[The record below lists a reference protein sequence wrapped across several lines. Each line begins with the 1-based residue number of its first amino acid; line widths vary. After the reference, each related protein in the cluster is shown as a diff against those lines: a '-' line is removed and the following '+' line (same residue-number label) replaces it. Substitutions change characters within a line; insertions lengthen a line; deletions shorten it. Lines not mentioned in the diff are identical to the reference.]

1 LGLGLCAYLCYR
13 ASQLLTNCC
22 GQHTNNVFE
31 LRWSERTRCSR
42 FASCRL
48 ALNSK
53 HSIAMTRGVV
63 YLSRIPPHLRPGK
76 VRRLLEQHGEIT
88 NLYLAAANKTRE
100 DKKKYGRGKRFV
112 EGWVEFAEKKIAKR
126 VAASLNGERM
136 GRGSRDRHA
145 DDLWSMKYLRG
156 FEWRHL
162 TEKQAYDR
170 KVEESRQRL
179 ADAAAKREVGEFQA
193 LVDER
198 DRNSAMEKRKRRKL
212 ES

>member
-1 LGLGLCAYLCYR
+1 
-13 ASQLLTNCC
+13 
-22 GQHTNNVFE
+22 
-31 LRWSERTRCSR
+31 
-42 FASCRL
+42 
-48 ALNSK
+48 
-53 HSIAMTRGVV
+53 
-63 YLSRIPPHLRPGK
+63 
-76 VRRLLEQHGEIT
+76 
-88 NLYLAAANKTRE
+88 
-100 DKKKYGRGKRFV
+100 
-112 EGWVEFAEKKIAKR
+112 
-126 VAASLNGERM
+126 
-136 GRGSRDRHA
+136 
-145 DDLWSMKYLRG
+145 MKYLRG